1 MWRPPAVSPTSG
13 SMQTPE
19 ALQPTQQEHEL
30 PHSASAAIGFSKIL
44 PTPGSPRCTDSSKGT
59 PRSSKGSSSTANQN
73 DAQESS
79 NKGDQKGHQHFP
91 SEQVEEASPKPCHQ
105 KLHLLLEEPD
115 SGVAARAF
123 SICVLSAIV
132 MSIAGFILQTIPS
145 LKDFIVLQIVEIGT
159 TIFFTFEYLLRLYA
173 CNAFGKQ
180 TRLGFLKTPLNILD
194 LVALLPWYLEVS
206 IQSLGAVKP
215 LRVLRSVRLIRLF
228 RIFKLSRY
236 SVGMN
241 LMVKA
246 IVGSMHSLAVMG
258 FFLSVA
264 VVLFSSLVYYAER
277 TGCPDV
283 TAMTQERWKAY
294 REECVDS
301 SEKYDLKGDLCCN
314 DRGAASGFPSI
325 ALSFWWAIV
334 TMATVGYG
342 DMVPLTTPG
351 RIVGCFTILAGI
363 VLIALPVA
371 IVGGK
376 FQMAYDELELEER
389 QNARKRRNT
398 RSASTCII
406 KVTDVDADD
415 GDGVDDLP
423 HDVSKPAARATDVK
437 GTSDSQDLVRQ
448 IGAAQKQSLKSKPFS
463 PMLQRLALLR
473 SKLRQLERS
482 PHVSQSAQEQI
493 RVLLELFDH
502 LDKAERRLGNL
513 RERDKALEDC
523 VRRELAEMVRWWDG
537 SCQD

>member
-1 MWRPPAVSPTSG
+1 VSASTPSG

-19 ALQPTQQEHEL
+19 ALQPKQQGHER
-30 PHSASAAIGFSKIL
+30 PHSAPAAGGFGGIL
-44 PTPGSPRCTDSSKGT
+44 PTHGDPICA
-59 PRSSKGSSSTANQN
+59 RSSSSSSSTANGK
-73 DAQESS
+73 DEQERSD
-79 NKGDQKGHQHFP
+79 KRDQKGHQHLTP
-91 SEQVEEASPKPCHQ
+91 EQAEEQSSKTCHQ

-115 SGVAARAF
+115 SGVAARIF

-132 MSIAGFILQTIPS
+132 MSIAGFILQTLPS
-145 LKDFIVLQIVEIGT
+145 LKDFIGLEIVEIGT

-180 TRLGFLKTPLNILD
+180 TQLGFMRTPLNVLD
-194 LVALLPWYLEVS
+194 LVAVLPWYLEVS
-206 IQSLGAVKP
+206 IQSLGPVKP
-215 LRVLRSVRLIRLF
+215 LRVLRTVRLIRIF

-246 IVGSMHSLAVMG
+246 VVGSLHSLAVMG
-258 FFLSVA
+258 FFLLVA
-264 VVLFSSLVYYAER
+264 AVLFSSLVYYAER
-277 TGCPDV
+277 AGCPDV
-283 TAMTQERWKAY
+283 AAMTQELWRAY
-294 REECVDS
+294 RQECVDS
-301 SEKYDLKGDLCCN
+301 DEKYDLKGNLCCN

-376 FQMAYDELELEER
+376 FQKAYDELELEER
-389 QNARKRRNT
+389 QFARKQRRN
-398 RSASTCII
+398 RPASTCIM
-406 KVTDVDADD
+406 KVTDADADD
-415 GDGVDDLP
+415 SDGGDLLRGVSEVAM
-423 HDVSKPAARATDVK
+423 HATDVE
-437 GTSDSQDLVRQ
+437 GTSNSRDFDRQ
-448 IGAAQKQSLKSKPFS
+448 SSGGPPKQGLKSKPVMS
-463 PMLQRLALLR
+463 MLQRLALLR
-473 SKLRQLERS
+473 TKLRQLERS
-482 PHVSQSAQEQI
+482 QHVSQSVQEQI

-502 LDKAERRLGNL
+502 LDKAERRLLTL
-513 RERDKALEDC
+513 RERDKALDDC
-523 VRRELAEMVRWWDG
+523 IRREFVEMVRF
-537 SCQD
+537 QN